1 MNPLVKVLMSFGGT
15 IIQEP
20 LNIVNRQLDH
30 YQNRKNMKLEQEL
43 RHEDARFNQ
52 QLEMEHAKMNAELD
66 DMIATKEIERRQKI
80 IQIVADYQKTMAECS
95 VSISNSLGLMS
106 VEVRDKAHNLVLEKK
121 QAYLDMQE
129 KVQQDAMKKFEEIA
143 KRFPEGSKARDTM
156 EEAVGKQLFQ
166 IMDSAGDFMKVIDT
180 DFANMLANIDNVV
193 GKTTDH
199 LTANQPGYLNPGSQ
213 SNLLLNKA

>member
-52 QLEMEHAKMNAELD
+52 QLEMERAKMNAELD
-66 DMIATKEIERRQKI
+66 DMVARKEIERGALI
-80 IQIVADYQKTMAECS
+80 IQAMQEYNKTVRECA
-95 VSISNSLGLMS
+95 VSIGNSIGKMS
-106 VEVRDKAHNLVLEKK
+106 MELRRQANDLILEKQ
-121 QAYLDMQE
+121 QAYLDMQD
-129 KVQQDAMKKFEEIA
+129 KIQQDAMNKYESIA

-166 IMDSAGDFMKVIDT
+166 IMDASADFMKVINT
-180 DFANMLANIDNVV
+180 DFANMLANIDNIV

-199 LTANQPGYLNPGSQ
+199 LMANQPGYLNPSSK

>member
-43 RHEDARFNQ
+43 RQEDARFNQ
-52 QLEMEHAKMNAELD
+52 QLEMERAKMNAELD
-66 DMIATKEIERRQKI
+66 DMVARKEIERGALVLKAMQ
-80 IQIVADYQKTMAECS
+80 DYNKTVSECA
-95 VSISNSLGLMS
+95 VSIGNSLGKMS
-106 VEVRDKAHNLVLEKK
+106 IELRRQAHELVLEKK